1 MNNAGHQPTV
11 IPQGPLMPDLARASQ
26 NERSCRRVAGPVTF
40 AALAL
45 CASACTESFNAGKTR
60 PHGLLPVDERNPIV
74 MLNDSNYDNW
84 QGEYAVLL
92 ANAGGPNLAGIVVG
106 TSPNATDIN
115 ANVTDWR
122 NLIAAARA
130 SGLANLPDP
139 ITSIGAPLARP
150 ANGDIDT
157 TTPNRS
163 EGALFIVDES
173 SRLSLSYRPL
183 VILSGGRLTDV
194 ADAYLV
200 DHTVVERVVVLASVG
215 SVLGAGATLGPPNG
229 EMDPWADTIVM
240 SRFRFIA
247 ASSFYDQ
254 LTDVPDARLADLPAN
269 PFGAWI
275 ANKQPGI
282 WNQPKAADQCG
293 VAAIGI
299 PGFVTSVEQVT
310 LAAPTA
316 AGATTGPDLSPDVKS
331 SNLLITGVAGAV
343 ATARFWQLLL
353 DPATFTH

>member
-1 MNNAGHQPTV
+1 
-11 IPQGPLMPDLARASQ
+11 MPNRTRVSPARSSFRRASGA
-26 NERSCRRVAGPVTF
+26 R
-40 AALAL
+40 AALAGL
-45 CASACTESFNAGKTR
+45 VLGPLGCTESFDAGKTI

-92 ANAGGPNLAGIVVG
+92 ANGGGPSLAGIVVG
-106 TSPNATDIN
+106 TSPNATDLD

-122 NLIAAARA
+122 NLVAVARS
-130 SGLANLPDP
+130 SGLANIPDP
-139 ITSIGAPLARP
+139 IASIGAPLVRP
-150 ANGDIDT
+150 ANGDIDST
-157 TTPNRS
+157 APNRS
-163 EGALFIVDES
+163 EGALFIVDAS
-173 SRLSLSYRPL
+173 SRLSQSYRPL
-183 VILSGGRLTDV
+183 VIQSGGRLTDV

-200 DHTVVERVVVLASVG
+200 DHTVTERVIVLASVG
-215 SVLGAGATLGPPNG
+215 TVAGAGATLGPPNG

-247 ASSFYDQ
+247 ESSFYDQ
-254 LTDVPDARLADLPAN
+254 LTDVPAARLADLPAN
-269 PFGAWI
+269 PLGTWI

-299 PGFVTSVEQVT
+299 PGFVTSVAPVS
-310 LAAPTA
+310 LAGPTA
-316 AGATTGPDLSPDVKS
+316 AGATTGPNLDPDPNSP
-331 SNLLITGVAGAV
+331 NLLVTGVAGAV